1 VKQRAMMIKKDKT
14 DLSVRRQCELLD
26 VHRSRLYYVPV
37 GESEENLKIMRLM
50 DEHNLQH
57 PTEGVLRMQDF
68 LFALGFVVNHKRVR
82 RLLRLMGIMAMYPKR
97 NLSKL
102 GKSKYVHPYLL
113 RNLEI
118 TKANQVWA
126 IDITYIPMAQG
137 YMYLIAIID
146 HYSRYVV
153 GWDITN
159 SLAGIHCVNMLE
171 ESISRHG
178 KPEIINSDQGSQFTC
193 KEWIETLEKH
203 DIRISMDGKGRA
215 IDNIFIERLWR
226 TVKQDYV
233 YLNPATDG
241 NELFQGLKSFFNY
254 YNNEKTHQGIN
265 RKTPASLYKRAA

>member
-1 VKQRAMMIKKDKT
+1 MMIKKDNKK
-14 DLSVRRQCELLD
+14 LSIRKQCELLK
-26 VHRSRLYYVPV
+26 VPRSRLYYNPV
-37 GESEENLKIMRLM
+37 GESEENLKIMRIM
-50 DEHNLQH
+50 DEHHLQH
-57 PTEGVLRMQDF
+57 PTEGVLRMQDL
-68 LFALGFVVNHKRVR
+68 LFSLGFVVNHKRVR
-82 RLLRLMGIMAMYPKR
+82 RLLRLMGIMAIHPKR

-113 RNLEI
+113 LNLEI

-126 IDITYIPMAQG
+126 IDITYIPMVYG

-153 GWDITN
+153 GWNVTN
-159 SLAGIHCVNMLE
+159 SLAGIHCINLLE
-171 ESISRHG
+171 EAISING

-215 IDNIFIERLWR
+215 IDNIYIERLWR

-241 NELFQGLKSFFNY
+241 KELFYGLKSFFHY
-254 YNNEKTHQGIN
+254 YNNEKTHQGIK
-265 RKTPASLYKRAA
+265 RKTPVSLYRSAA